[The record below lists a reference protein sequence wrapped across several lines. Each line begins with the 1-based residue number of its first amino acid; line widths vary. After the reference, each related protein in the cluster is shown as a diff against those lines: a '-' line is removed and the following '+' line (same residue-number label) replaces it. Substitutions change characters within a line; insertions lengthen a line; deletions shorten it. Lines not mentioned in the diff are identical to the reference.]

1 MDEPLATPRCA
12 YSLVWLL
19 RPPSRRG
26 ASVEASGGEMG
37 GYRFCSKLHGAR
49 GLCFPTPKNPAL
61 PWSPFGRILIFF
73 NDFYSVEK
81 RVTRS
86 REWR

>member
-1 MDEPLATPRCA
+1 MDKPLATPRCA

-37 GYRFCSKLHGAR
+37 GYRFCSKSHHPR
-49 GLCFPTPKNPAL
+49 GP
-61 PWSPFGRILIFF
+61 
-73 NDFYSVEK
+73 
-81 RVTRS
+81 
-86 REWR
+86 